1 MSNSKSHCLNKI
13 AIPFSLTFLV
23 VSCWDRPD
31 SCSVFTAIISTMGRP
46 RVENKKETKSFRVDP
61 RLWKLVQTE
70 AETSG
75 KRTTDVITEA
85 LARHLGGVIRGKSDL
100 DNAQLVHFL
109 TRLDS
114 VTKELGDMKGAL
126 SQYESKSRKRVTK
139 HTG

>member
-1 MSNSKSHCLNKI
+1 M
-13 AIPFSLTFLV
+13 
-23 VSCWDRPD
+23 
-31 SCSVFTAIISTMGRP
+31 
-46 RVENKKETKSFRVDP
+46 
-61 RLWKLVQTE
+61 VQAE

-85 LARHLGGVIRGKSDL
+85 LARHLGAVIRGKSDL

-114 VTKELGDMKGAL
+114 VTKELGDMKGTL
-126 SQYESKSRKRVTK
+126 SQYESKSRKRVKK

>member
-1 MSNSKSHCLNKI
+1 
-13 AIPFSLTFLV
+13 
-23 VSCWDRPD
+23 
-31 SCSVFTAIISTMGRP
+31 MGRP
-46 RVENKKETKSFRVDP
+46 KVDNKKETKSFRVDP
-61 RLWKLVQTE
+61 RLWKLVQAE

>member
-1 MSNSKSHCLNKI
+1 MLFKH
-13 AIPFSLTFLV
+13 TFLV
-23 VSCWDRPD
+23 VSCRNRPNNCY
-31 SCSVFTAIISTMGRP
+31 SFTAITKAMGRP
-46 RVENKKETKSFRVDP
+46 KVENKKETKSFRVDP
-61 RLWKLVQTE
+61 RLWKMVQAE

-126 SQYESKSRKRVTK
+126 SQYESKSRKRVKK
-139 HTG
+139 HTS

>member
-1 MSNSKSHCLNKI
+1 MRISNSHYFNYIIILF
-13 AIPFSLTFLV
+13 AHTFLV
-23 VSCWDRPD
+23 VSCRNRLNNMR
-31 SCSVFTAIISTMGRP
+31 FTAITKTMGRP
-46 RVENKKETKSFRVDP
+46 KVENKKETKSFRVDP
-61 RLWKLVQTE
+61 RLWKMVQTE

-126 SQYESKSRKRVTK
+126 SQYESKSRKRVKK
-139 HTG
+139 HTS

>member
-1 MSNSKSHCLNKI
+1 MLFKH
-13 AIPFSLTFLV
+13 TFLV
-23 VSCWDRPD
+23 VSCRNRPNG
-31 SCSVFTAIISTMGRP
+31 CSSFTAITKAMGRP
-46 RVENKKETKSFRVDP
+46 KVENKKETKSFRVDP
-61 RLWKLVQTE
+61 RLWKMVQAE

-126 SQYESKSRKRVTK
+126 SQYESKSRKRVKK